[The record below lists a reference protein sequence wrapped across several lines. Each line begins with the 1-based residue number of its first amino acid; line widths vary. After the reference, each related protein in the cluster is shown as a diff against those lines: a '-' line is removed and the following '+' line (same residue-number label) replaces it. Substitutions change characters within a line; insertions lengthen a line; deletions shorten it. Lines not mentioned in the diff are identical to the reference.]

1 MDNSKT
7 SQKGEQ
13 GKVLDCPFVEQG
25 NARDD
30 EGVEDHSHVED
41 VVPVDEE
48 GLRGDHQEASDHLQH
63 EVDAQDELGHFQP
76 IVGVVAQG
84 KVDDHD
90 DEVDEEEEEGE
101 QTEEN
106 ALDDPPVKKSVT

>member
-1 MDNSKT
+1 M
-7 SQKGEQ
+7 
-13 GKVLDCPFVEQG
+13 
-25 NARDD
+25 
-30 EGVEDHSHVED
+30 
-41 VVPVDEE
+41 
-48 GLRGDHQEASDHLQH
+48 
-63 EVDAQDELGHFQP
+63 
-76 IVGVVAQG
+76 GVVSQG

>member
-1 MDNSKT
+1 M
-7 SQKGEQ
+7 
-13 GKVLDCPFVEQG
+13 
-25 NARDD
+25 
-30 EGVEDHSHVED
+30 
-41 VVPVDEE
+41 
-48 GLRGDHQEASDHLQH
+48 
-63 EVDAQDELGHFQP
+63 
-76 IVGVVAQG
+76 GVVAQG

>member
-1 MDNSKT
+1 MSSSGLKVFLLHVDQGNSMDNSKT

-48 GLRGDHQEASDHLQH
+48 GLRGDDQEASDNLQH
-63 EVDAQDELGHFQP
+63 EVDA
-76 IVGVVAQG
+76 
-84 KVDDHD
+84 
-90 DEVDEEEEEGE
+90 
-101 QTEEN
+101 
-106 ALDDPPVKKSVT
+106 